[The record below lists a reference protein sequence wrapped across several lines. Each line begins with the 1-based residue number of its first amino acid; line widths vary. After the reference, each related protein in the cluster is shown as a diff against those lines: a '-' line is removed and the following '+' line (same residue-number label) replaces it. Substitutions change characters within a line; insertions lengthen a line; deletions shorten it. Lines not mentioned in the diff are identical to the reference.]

1 MRSMRSTRF
10 ARAPLYLALL
20 AVLALLA
27 ACAAPAAAPT
37 TGEAAAPAGEA
48 ASQPGI
54 MVVGIAEDTA
64 SLDPARAYETLPTI
78 VHKATYD
85 TLVTFPAG
93 SVDTIEPLL
102 AESWS
107 ISDDGLVYT
116 FTLRPDAVF
125 SNGDPVKAS
134 DVVFSFNRMINIKGN
149 PSFLA
154 DGIVSI
160 EAPDDATVVLTLANP
175 DPAILA
181 KLVFGAFSV
190 TSQAMVEAQG
200 GTAAADAATTD
211 TAEQWLNNNSA
222 GSGAYV
228 IEKWDPQVETVLV
241 RNENYY
247 GTAPAIERI
256 IIRNIPESATQKI
269 QLEAGDLD
277 VAFDLGADQVD
288 ALKQNENVAV
298 YEGLSD
304 TLVFLKANNN
314 PEVSADLSKP
324 QVQKAIRLA
333 MDYEGLRT
341 LAGGQSV
348 TPASVLPVGFLG
360 AMPANSGPQRDLD
373 AARVLLKEAG
383 FDEGQLA
390 IELAYPDFTYNGI
403 NMGTFAQKIQADLLE
418 AGINVTLRPTELQV
432 ALEAYRQGTEP
443 FGLWFWLPDYRDSND
458 YLEFLPEGVV
468 GTRTGWTDATG
479 DDAVKAIRDAARVET
494 DPAARADLFMQMQEY
509 LIESGPYVTVVQP
522 GLQVG
527 LGKDVKGF
535 VYNPQW
541 RVDLGLLSK

>member
-1 MRSMRSTRF
+1 MQSTRF
-10 ARAPLYLALL
+10 ARTPLYLALL
-20 AVLALLA
+20 LILAMLA
-27 ACAAPAAAPT
+27 ACAAPAAAPAA
-37 TGEAAAPAGEA
+37 GDAAAAPAAEA
-48 ASQPGI
+48 ADTSI
-54 MVVGIAEDTA
+54 LVVGIAEDTA

-78 VHKATYD
+78 VHRSTYE

-93 SVDTIEPLL
+93 GVDSIEPAL
-102 AESWS
+102 AESWT

-116 FTLRPDAVF
+116 FTLNPAAVF

-134 DVVFSFNRMINIKGN
+134 DVVFSFNRMVNIKGN

-154 DGIVSI
+154 DGIVSV

-200 GTAAADAATTD
+200 GTAAADADTAD

-222 GSGAYV
+222 GSGPY
-228 IEKWDPQVETVLV
+228 ILEKWDPQVETVLV

-247 GTAPAIERI
+247 GTSPAIERI
-256 IIRNIPESATQKI
+256 IIRNLPESATQKL

-277 VAFDLGADQVD
+277 VAFDLGADQV
-288 ALKQNENVAV
+288 AGLKDNPNVQV

-314 PEVSADLSKP
+314 PEISVDMGNPL
-324 QVQKAIRLA
+324 VQKAIRLA
-333 MDYEGLRT
+333 LDYEGIRT
-341 LAGGQSV
+341 LSGGQSV
-348 TPASVLPVGFLG
+348 TPASMLPVGFMG
-360 AMPANSGPQRDLD
+360 AFEANSGPQRDLD
-373 AARVLLKEAG
+373 AAKALLAEAG
-383 FDEGQLA
+383 FGEG
-390 IELAYPDFTYNGI
+390 ELAFDLTYPDFTYNGI
-403 NMGTFAQKIQADLLE
+403 NMGTFAQKIQSDLQE
-418 AGINVTLRPTELQV
+418 AGMNVTLNPTELQV

-479 DDAVKAIRDAARVET
+479 SDEVKAIRDAARVET
-494 DPAARADLFMQMQEY
+494 DPAARVELFKQMQDY
-509 LIESGPYVTVVQP
+509 LIEAGPYAAVVQP

>member
-1 MRSMRSTRF
+1 MRSTRY
-10 ARAPLYLALL
+10 ARMPLYLALL
-20 AVLALLA
+20 IILAMLA
-27 ACAAPAAAPT
+27 ACAAPAAAPG
-37 TGEAAAPAGEA
+37 TGATATEGDAAAPAADAGTLV
-48 ASQPGI
+48 I
-54 MVVGIAEDTA
+54 GIAEDTA

-93 SVDTIEPLL
+93 SVDSIEPSL
-102 AESWS
+102 AESWT

-116 FTLRPDAVF
+116 FKLRPDAVF

-134 DVVFSFNRMINIKGN
+134 DFVFSYNRMLNIKGN

-154 DGIVSI
+154 DGIVSV
-160 EAPDDATVVLTLANP
+160 EAPDDATIVMTLANP

-190 TSQAMVEAQG
+190 TSQAMIEAQG

-222 GSGAYV
+222 GTGAYV
-228 IEKWDPQVETVLV
+228 LEKWDPQVETVLV

-247 GTAPAIERI
+247 GAKPAIERI
-256 IIRNIPESATQKI
+256 IIRNLPESATQKL

-277 VAFDLGADQVD
+277 VAFDLGADQVSG
-288 ALKQNENVAV
+288 LKDNPNVAV

-314 PEVSADLSKP
+314 PEISAELNNP
-324 QVQKAIRLA
+324 TVQKAIRLA
-333 MDYEGLRT
+333 LDYEGIRT

-348 TPASVLPVGFLG
+348 TPASMLPVGFLG
-360 AMPANSGPQRDLD
+360 AMPANSGPVRDIEG
-373 AARVLLKEAG
+373 AKALLQEAG
-383 FDEGQLA
+383 YGPGELA
-390 IELAYPDFTYNGI
+390 IELSYPDFTYNGI
-403 NMGTFAQKIQADLLE
+403 NMGTFAQKIQSDLQE
-418 AGINVTLRPTELQV
+418 AGFNATLKPTELQV

-443 FGLWFWLPDYRDSND
+443 FGLWFWLPDYRDSGD
-458 YLEFLPEGVV
+458 YLEFLPDMLV
-468 GTRTGWTDATG
+468 GTRAGWTDATA
-479 DDAVKAIRDAARVET
+479 DDTIKAIRDAAKVET
-494 DPAARADLFMQMQEY
+494 DPAKRAELFTQMQEY
-509 LIESGPYVTVVQP
+509 LIESGPYAAVVQP

-527 LGKDVKGF
+527 LNKDVQGF

-541 RVDLGLLSK
+541 RMDLSLLSK

>member
-1 MRSMRSTRF
+1 
-10 ARAPLYLALL
+10 
-20 AVLALLA
+20 VLALLA

-37 TGEAAAPAGEA
+37 ADQAAAPAAES
-48 ASQPGI
+48 ASDASLLI
-54 MVVGIAEDTA
+54 VGIAEDTA

-78 VHKATYD
+78 IHKATYE
-85 TLVTFPAG
+85 TLVTFPDG
-93 SVDTIEPLL
+93 GVETIEPAL
-102 AESWS
+102 AESWT
-107 ISDDGLVYT
+107 ISDDGTVYT
-116 FTLRPDAVF
+116 FTLNPAAVF
-125 SNGDPVKAS
+125 SNGEPVKAS
-134 DVVFSFNRMINIKGN
+134 DVVFSFNRMVNIKGN

-154 DGIVSI
+154 DGIVGM
-160 EAPDDATVVLTLANP
+160 EAPDDATFVLTLANP

-200 GTAAADAATTD
+200 GTAAEDAAESD

-241 RNENYY
+241 RNENYW
-247 GTAPAIERI
+247 GTPAAIERI
-256 IIRNIPESATQKI
+256 VVRNLPEAATQKL

-277 VAFDLGADQVD
+277 IAFDLGADQVAGLAD
-288 ALKQNENVAV
+288 KEGVAV

-304 TLVFLKANNN
+304 TLIFLKANNN
-314 PEVSADLSKP
+314 PEISAEMSNPL
-324 QVQKAIRLA
+324 VQKAIRLA
-333 MDYEGLRT
+333 LDYEGMRALS
-341 LAGGQSV
+341 GGQSV

-373 AARVLLKEAG
+373 AAKALLAEAG
-383 FDEGQLA
+383 FDEGELN
-390 IELAYPDFTYNGI
+390 IEITYPDFTFGGFNF
-403 NMGTFAQKIQADLLE
+403 GTAAQKIQADLLE
-418 AGINVTLRPTELQV
+418 AGMNATLKPTELQV

-443 FGLWFWLPDYRDSND
+443 FGLWLWLPDYRDSND

-468 GTRTGWTDATG
+468 GIRTGWVDATG
-479 DDAVKAIRDAARVET
+479 SDEVKAIRDAAKVET
-494 DPAARADLFMQMQEY
+494 DPPARVELFQQMQEY
-509 LIESGPYVTVVQP
+509 LIESGPYAAVLQP
-522 GLQVG
+522 GIQIG
-527 LGKDVKGF
+527 LSADVQGF

>member
-1 MRSMRSTRF
+1 MRSTRF

-20 AVLALLA
+20 VVLALLA
-27 ACAAPAAAPT
+27 ACAAPVAAPT
-37 TGEAAAPAGEA
+37 AGEAAAPAGA
-48 ASQPGI
+48 AATQPGTL
-54 MVVGIAEDTA
+54 VLGIAEDTA
-64 SLDPARAYETLPTI
+64 SLDPARAFETLPTI
-78 VHKATYD
+78 IHKATYD

-93 SVDTIEPLL
+93 SVDSIEPLL
-102 AESWS
+102 AESWT

-125 SNGDPVKAS
+125 SNGDAVKAS
-134 DVVFSFNRMINIKGN
+134 DVVFSFNRMVNIKGN

-154 DGIVSI
+154 DGIVSV
-160 EAPDDATVVLTLANP
+160 EAPDDATFVLTLANP

-241 RNENYY
+241 RNEKYY
-247 GTAPAIERI
+247 GTPPAIERI
-256 IIRNIPESATQKI
+256 IIRNLPESATQKI

-277 VAFDLGADQVD
+277 VAFDLGADQVA
-288 ALKQNENVAV
+288 ALKNNPNVAV

-314 PEVSADLSKP
+314 PEISADLSKP

-333 MDYEGLRT
+333 LDYEGLRT

-360 AMPANSGPQRDLD
+360 AMAANSGPQRDLD
-373 AARVLLKEAG
+373 AAKALVQEAG
-383 FDEGQLA
+383 FGEGELA
-390 IELAYPDFTYNGI
+390 IELTYPDFTYNGI
-403 NMGTFAQKIQADLLE
+403 NMGTFAQKIQADLQE
-418 AGINVTLRPTELQV
+418 AGINATLKPTEVQV

-458 YLEFLPEGVV
+458 YVEFLPEGVV
-468 GTRTGWTDATG
+468 GTRTGWTDATA
-479 DDAVKAIRDAARVET
+479 DDAIKAIRDAAKVET
-494 DPAARADLFMQMQEY
+494 DLAARVDLFKQMQDY
-509 LIESGPYVTVVQP
+509 LIESGPYAAVVQP

-527 LGKDVKGF
+527 LSKDLKGF